1 METNPVI
8 PESFIGDI
16 RKVADEVKR
25 LSEGVACL
33 PGDIA
38 KIPAE
43 SFALFTQLRD
53 EFDKAHVIRNRLLQA
68 LEDAERI
75 VGGVLDA
82 VEKAGEDLLSWVDN
96 NAAVAMFR
104 NNLQTFFDQ
113 SFEIPASAGKVKLPG
128 LVGDLVALPLAIDRL
143 AIPFEQD
150 ILNAIIQN
158 LPAELLYPIHL
169 GLEHAGDWYE
179 LPGRL
184 NAQLQT
190 LAEMSDSAADGEA
203 SLPSNE
209 LKIVVVASAIG
220 LCNVIN
226 HLLEGVQAFTSR
238 DTTVGVDIVGE
249 GFSTTVGTNP
259 VFLTMQLIRTVL
271 QLIVDVL
278 TALLAVLAAQVIK

>member
-82 VEKAGEDLLSWVDN
+82 VEKAGACVADLRLDRHG
-96 NAAVAMFR
+96 ACR
-104 NNLQTFFDQ
+104 RH
-113 SFEIPASAGKVKLPG
+113 
-128 LVGDLVALPLAIDRL
+128 PLARCR
-143 AIPFEQD
+143 
-150 ILNAIIQN
+150 
-158 LPAELLYPIHL
+158 
-169 GLEHAGDWYE
+169 G
-179 LPGRL
+179 
-184 NAQLQT
+184 
-190 LAEMSDSAADGEA
+190 
-203 SLPSNE
+203 
-209 LKIVVVASAIG
+209 
-220 LCNVIN
+220 
-226 HLLEGVQAFTSR
+226 
-238 DTTVGVDIVGE
+238 
-249 GFSTTVGTNP
+249 
-259 VFLTMQLIRTVL
+259 
-271 QLIVDVL
+271 
-278 TALLAVLAAQVIK
+278 ALSG